1 MRHFFVS
8 IVFLLTITSCVFSDK
23 SSNPLDLD
31 FDYAYE
37 IMTYHGD
44 TLDNKNLRHVEYFD
58 SNGKLLRV
66 VGTEEGCTRFIYN
79 DQGQLIEKIWGR
91 TCDKGLRELMIYDSS
106 KNLIGTYRTRDSLIN
121 IDTATYKQLYFYDN
135 DNNLIKQF
143 EREWNNLEG
152 EHFERWNFYTYE
164 NGRRIKDTIR
174 QNQGLVWAGTYEYD
188 LKSNLISLSRVRR
201 NILEIRTFKYDSLGI
216 LIEEEIRSNE
226 YPLTPE
232 VTFSASNNKTYYKYS
247 QDGQLI
253 EKKNMNHKGKVN
265 SRVLYKKRWK
275 N

>member
-1 MRHFFVS
+1 MRHFYLS

-23 SSNPLDLD
+23 SSNAWD

-37 IMTYHGD
+37 IMTYYGD

-58 SNGKLLRV
+58 NEGKLLRV

-91 TCDKGLRELMIYDSS
+91 TCDTGFRELMIYDSS
-106 KNLIGTYRTRDSLIN
+106 KNLLGTYRTTDSLIN
-121 IDTATYKQLYFYDN
+121 IDTVKYTQLFFYDS
-135 DNNLIKQF
+135 DNNLIKEF
-143 EREWNNLEG
+143 EREWNNSDG
-152 EHFERWNFYTYE
+152 EHFEQWNFYSYKD
-164 NGRRIKDTIR
+164 GRRIKDTIR

-188 LKSNLISLSRVRR
+188 SESNLISLNRVRKK
-201 NILEIRTFKYDSLGI
+201 IFEIETFKYDSSGR

-232 VTFSASNNKTYYKYS
+232 VTYSAGNNKTYYKYS

-253 EKKNMNHKGKVN
+253 EKKNLSHKGKVN